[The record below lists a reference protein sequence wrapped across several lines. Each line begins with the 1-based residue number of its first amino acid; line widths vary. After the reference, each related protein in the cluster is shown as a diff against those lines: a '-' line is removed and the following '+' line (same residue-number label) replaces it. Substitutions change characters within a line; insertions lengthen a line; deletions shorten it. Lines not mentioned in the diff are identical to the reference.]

1 MPTVKRDGAVR
12 NPDGGMSE
20 VSLKP
25 VKGSFSELVCC
36 KRPAVSGR
44 SVLRLD
50 YSAVNLQK
58 RLFTGG
64 EYVKEWETAF
74 RRQKSSRGRFLPQ
87 KERYYFT
94 RK

>member
-1 MPTVKRDGAVR
+1 MAACRR
-12 NPDGGMSE
+12 
-20 VSLKP
+20 SLWKL

-36 KRPAVSGR
+36 GRPAVSWR

-64 EYVKEWETAF
+64 NM
-74 RRQKSSRGRFLPQ
+74 RKSGKPLLDAKNQAEDGFC
-87 KERYYFT
+87 
-94 RK
+94 RKRNVIILRVNKK